1 MSKIDREQLIELFE
15 KAQFTDNYTQGQIK
29 VDSPSLVQNLKL
41 AFEQTED
48 TGWQATSTS
57 DITINQTYRFYFDGV
72 SPSLWGHFFKTLEQ
86 LCQNNFFRAQRG
98 KQYYI
103 IDLKYDSQNN
113 QKPQLIQNYEILLSL
128 IEILKKAAAFVDSSS
143 SRMLFLDSAK
153 LEVEPVYSKNELINL
168 DISHVQKIN
177 YFIQEDSHESQKL
190 AILSRVIINLCKNE
204 PIANRFKKLL
214 SNLKDVYEALDHDYA
229 VFSSSFSYEKLRND
243 IENAKLE
250 EQVKIHKVITDIQ
263 NQILGIPIATVIV
276 ATQFKTINNVAS
288 DYVYQFAV
296 NTGISIGVLIFTI
309 IMLYLVE
316 NQKQSLVG
324 LKAEINRKDHTF
336 KNDNKVVYD
345 KTVLDTGKE
354 PFVELLDRIK
364 TQETVLNIIKAISI
378 IACVITLLIYI
389 NITVYPW

>member
-1 MSKIDREQLIELFE
+1 MSKIDREELIELFE

-41 AFEQTED
+41 AFEQTEA

-128 IEILKKAAAFVDSSS
+128 VEVLKKAAAFVDSSS

-263 NQILGIPIATVIV
+263 NQILGLPIAPVIV

-309 IMLYLVE
+309 IMFYLVE